1 MQIAELRWASMARP
15 RSGVYPVAL
24 LAALSLGAGRARALA
39 AEPDPPRGP
48 VASAAATGAAAAG
61 ALPAPSAKPADG
73 AGGATTDHAAGTGRA
88 KVRRKHGKPKL
99 AGVLNV
105 NRASEAELRLL
116 PGIGKTRAAQIVA
129 RRAKRPYASLE
140 DLARL
145 RGLRKLVQRLR
156 AHLTV
161 SGDTTL
167 RPVEP

>member
-1 MQIAELRWASMARP
+1 MKIAELRPALAARP

-24 LAALSLGAGRARALA
+24 LAALSLGAGRARAFG
-39 AEPDPPRGP
+39 AEP
-48 VASAAATGAAAAG
+48 GAPGGSAAG
-61 ALPAPSAKPADG
+61 ALPAPSAKPAE
-73 AGGATTDHAAGTGRA
+73 GGRAAADRAAGTGRA
-88 KVRRKHGKPKL
+88 TVRRKVGKPKVV
-99 AGVLNV
+99 GVLNV

-116 PGIGKTRAAQIVA
+116 PGIGKLRAAQIVA

-161 SGDTTL
+161 SGDSTL
-167 RPVEP
+167 RPAEP

>member
-1 MQIAELRWASMARP
+1 MKIAELRPAPAARP

-24 LAALSLGAGRARALA
+24 LAALSLGAGRARAFAGEQGPPGGPAAGPA
-39 AEPDPPRGP
+39 AE
-48 VASAAATGAAAAG
+48 AAAAG
-61 ALPAPSAKPADG
+61 ALPAPSASPAE
-73 AGGATTDHAAGTGRA
+73 GGRAAADRAAGTGRT
-88 KVRRKHGKPKL
+88 KVRRKLGKPKVV
-99 AGVLNV
+99 GVLNV

-116 PGIGKTRAAQIVA
+116 PGIGKLRAAQIVA

-145 RGLRKLVQRLR
+145 RGLRKLVHRLR

-167 RPVEP
+167 RPAEP

>member
-1 MQIAELRWASMARP
+1 MKIAELRPAPAARP

-24 LAALSLGAGRARALA
+24 LAALSLGAGRAGAFG
-39 AEPDPPRGP
+39 AEP
-48 VASAAATGAAAAG
+48 GAPGGSAAG
-61 ALPAPSAKPADG
+61 ALPAPSAKPAE
-73 AGGATTDHAAGTGRA
+73 GGRAAADRAAGTGRA
-88 KVRRKHGKPKL
+88 KVRRKVGKPKVV
-99 AGVLNV
+99 GVLNV

-116 PGIGKTRAAQIVA
+116 PGIGKLRAAQIVA

-167 RPVEP
+167 RPAEP

>member
-1 MQIAELRWASMARP
+1 MKIAELRPALAARP

-24 LAALSLGAGRARALA
+24 LAALSLGAGRARAFG
-39 AEPDPPRGP
+39 AEP
-48 VASAAATGAAAAG
+48 GAPGGSAAG

-73 AGGATTDHAAGTGRA
+73 AGGAATDHAAGTGRA

>member
-1 MQIAELRWASMARP
+1 MQIAELRCASTARP

-24 LAALSLGAGRARALA
+24 LAALSLGAGRARAFA
-39 AEPDPPRGP
+39 AEPDPPRGL
-48 VASAAATGAAAAG
+48 AAGAAGAG
-61 ALPAPSAKPADG
+61 ALPAPSARPADG
-73 AGGATTDHAAGTGRA
+73 AGRAATDHVAGTSRA

>member
-1 MQIAELRWASMARP
+1 MQIAKLRPASGARP

-39 AEPDPPRGP
+39 AEPRPPGGP
-48 VASAAATGAAAAG
+48 VAGAAAAG
-61 ALPAPSAKPADG
+61 ARPAPSAKPADG
-73 AGGATTDHAAGTGRA
+73 DGRAAADPGAGTGRA

-161 SGDTTL
+161 SGETTL

>member
-24 LAALSLGAGRARALA
+24 LAALSLGAGRARAFA
-39 AEPDPPRGP
+39 AEPDPPRGL
-48 VASAAATGAAAAG
+48 AAGAAGAG
-61 ALPAPSAKPADG
+61 ALPAPSAKPAE
-73 AGGATTDHAAGTGRA
+73 GGRAAADRAAGTGRA

>member
-1 MQIAELRWASMARP
+1 MKIAELRPALAARP

-24 LAALSLGAGRARALA
+24 LAALSLGAGRARAFGAESGAPGGSA
-39 AEPDPPRGP
+39 AG
-48 VASAAATGAAAAG
+48 AAATGAVSAG
-61 ALPAPSAKPADG
+61 ALPAPSAKPAE
-73 AGGATTDHAAGTGRA
+73 GGRAAADRTAGTGRA
-88 KVRRKHGKPKL
+88 KVRRKVGKPKVV
-99 AGVLNV
+99 GVLNV

-116 PGIGKTRAAQIVA
+116 PGIGKLRAAQIVA

-167 RPVEP
+167 RPAEP